1 MRTGVQTTEFWITM
15 VITFMNALI
24 QGGILP
30 GDLPNVEIGAMLTN
44 GAVVVAYIISR
55 FVVKRAESENS
66 G

>member
-24 QGGILP
+24 QGGVLP
-30 GDLPNVEIGAMLTN
+30 GDLPNVEIAALLTN
-44 GAVVVAYIISR
+44 GVVVVAYIISR